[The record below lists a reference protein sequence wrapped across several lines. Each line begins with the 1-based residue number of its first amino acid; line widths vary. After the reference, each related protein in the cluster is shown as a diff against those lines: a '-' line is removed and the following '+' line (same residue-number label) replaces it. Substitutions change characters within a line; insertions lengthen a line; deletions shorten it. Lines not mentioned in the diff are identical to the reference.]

1 MHDSNNLNLEE
12 IFSIAEKKHKEKR
25 LNAAKNLYNQIL
37 KQEPNHVAALNNL
50 AILSNQLGESSKAL
64 NCFKKLVEIN
74 PKDFNSYNNLGVLYE
89 RLEENQK
96 SLNCY
101 EKAIQINPN
110 FEILYFNQ
118 GNILKKLKELKKA
131 ANSYKK
137 TIEINPSFV
146 KAYYNL
152 GTTFRALGELQKAIS
167 FFKKTTQINTQFFEA
182 YNELGV
188 IYNELGQYKKAI
200 DFYEMAIK
208 ANPKYVNAYM
218 NLGSVFK
225 EQGEHQMAVNYY
237 KKATGIEPENIT
249 AHWLLMNTFPKIY
262 QNIDEIDQYEKNF
275 LTYIKKINLLLD
287 TNSHYTKKE
296 LIGALISSTNFF
308 LPYQGRDILNSQ
320 IQYANLIERI
330 TKKIYKE
337 FHTEKKI
344 NLSTDKIKI
353 GFVSSFFRHH
363 TVFKLFKNWIVK
375 LDKNYFRKYI
385 YYCDD
390 KFDYATN
397 EIKQNVNYF
406 YNSIDVDEL
415 AKKIEKDKLDIL
427 IYLDIGMR
435 SKIQILSSMR
445 LAPIQC
451 STWGHPITSG
461 FKNIDYFFSSELME
475 NKNSQKDYT
484 EKLINLPGLG
494 IDYDPPNLTN
504 ITKLNIPNN
513 SKAAIFLNL
522 QSLFKLLPQDDHI
535 YLDILKKNPNSIFW
549 FIQDRSDL
557 ITSDFKKRISNL
569 FQKFGYTF
577 EKYSYFHP
585 PCSQDEFF
593 GLINESDIILDS
605 FNWSGG
611 NTSLEAISLDKPIVT
626 CPSHFMRGRHTYAI
640 LKLLEIDD
648 TIANSK
654 EQYTEIAAKLAS
666 DFNFRESIINKI
678 KVNKKKLFNDEKGV
692 IFLENLL
699 RNFCL

>member
-1 MHDSNNLNLEE
+1 MNDNDNLNLEE

-25 LNAAKNLYNQIL
+25 LNAAKSLYNQIL
-37 KQEPNHVAALNNL
+37 KKDPNYVAALNNL
-50 AILSNQLGESSKAL
+50 AILSNQLGENLKAL
-64 NCFKKLVEIN
+64 NCFKKLIEIN

-131 ANSYKK
+131 TNSYKK
-137 TIEINPSFV
+137 TIQINPSFV
-146 KAYYNL
+146 EAYYNL

-167 FFKKTTQINTQFFEA
+167 FFKKTTQINTQFFRA

-200 DFYEMAIK
+200 NFYEMAIK
-208 ANPKYVNAYM
+208 ANPKYVIAYM

-237 KKATGIEPENIT
+237 KKATEIEPENIT
-249 AHWLLMNTFPKIY
+249 SHWLLMNTFPKIY

-275 LTYIKKINLLLD
+275 LTYVKKINLLLD

-296 LIGALISSTNFF
+296 FIEALTSSTNFF

-344 NLSTDKIKI
+344 DFSTDKIKI
-353 GFVSSFFRHH
+353 GFISSFFRHH
-363 TVFKLFKNWIVK
+363 TVFKLFKNWIIK
-375 LDKNYFRKYI
+375 LNQNYFKKYI
-385 YYCDD
+385 YYCDN

-406 YNSIDVDEL
+406 YNSIDVDEI

-475 NKNSQKDYT
+475 NKNS
-484 EKLINLPGLG
+484 
-494 IDYDPPNLTN
+494 
-504 ITKLNIPNN
+504 
-513 SKAAIFLNL
+513 SKRL
-522 QSLFKLLPQDDHI
+522 H
-535 YLDILKKNPNSIFW
+535 
-549 FIQDRSDL
+549 
-557 ITSDFKKRISNL
+557 
-569 FQKFGYTF
+569 
-577 EKYSYFHP
+577 
-585 PCSQDEFF
+585 
-593 GLINESDIILDS
+593 
-605 FNWSGG
+605 
-611 NTSLEAISLDKPIVT
+611 
-626 CPSHFMRGRHTYAI
+626 
-640 LKLLEIDD
+640 
-648 TIANSK
+648 
-654 EQYTEIAAKLAS
+654 
-666 DFNFRESIINKI
+666 
-678 KVNKKKLFNDEKGV
+678 
-692 IFLENLL
+692 
-699 RNFCL
+699 